1 MKLLFRVLKYLKN
14 YPAQLAGLILCM
26 IIVSFSN
33 VGIIPLVGKIS
44 EAIGAKNLHLINIIS
59 LAILSLYF
67 IKGVFMYGQVYLSAF
82 VGQGVVRDL
91 RLALYSKMNDFSLD
105 FFAKWRIGDLISR
118 TLGDIRVV
126 QRATV
131 SSATEIIPNILTLI
145 SILGYL
151 FYLNWK
157 LALMSVIT
165 IPLLAFTMNKFGR
178 EMRSISRL
186 GQRKAA
192 DLASLLQ
199 ETISGI
205 RIVKSFAMETHE
217 VNRFSKENE
226 RSFWISLRTAAIHAT
241 QTPLLSFI
249 QAVAIVSIVW
259 YGSFQVVSGSLSA
272 SNLIAFFTGIALLA
286 DPISKLS
293 KLNMTIQTALA
304 AAERVYEILDLHPT
318 VKEDPNPI
326 NLENLKGSV
335 EFKDV
340 TFQYENSD
348 ENALKN
354 INVKVKPGEIIALV
368 GSSGSG
374 KTTFVNLLPRFYDPA
389 YGSILVDNVELKKC
403 GLYSLRKQMGIVPQ
417 ETFLFS
423 GTIKDNILYGKV
435 DASDEE
441 VINAAK
447 QANAHDFIM
456 DIKDNYNTIV
466 GEKGVRLSGGQRQRV
481 AIARALL
488 RNPKILILDEATSSL
503 DSESERLV
511 QDALEKLMNGR
522 TTFVIAHRLSTI
534 QIADRILVLDNGKI
548 SEEGTHSSLID
559 KNGIY
564 KKLYN
569 LQFRDEKTSE

>member
-488 RNPKILILDEATSSL
+488 RNPKILILDEAASSL